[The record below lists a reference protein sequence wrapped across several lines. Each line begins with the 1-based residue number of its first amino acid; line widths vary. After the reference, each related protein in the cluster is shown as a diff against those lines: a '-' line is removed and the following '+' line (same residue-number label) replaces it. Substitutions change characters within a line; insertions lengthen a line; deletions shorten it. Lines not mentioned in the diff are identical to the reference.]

1 MSALTRKKLK
11 TQEAYMRLIKSITLS
26 TLFFAATVS
35 GSENN
40 PSSSLHEVQTP
51 VGSFYS
57 SELSLEQNFPF
68 SDMVHTAGGLVFLSG
83 LVGSDD
89 SGQLVSGGLG
99 PETHAIFGQLKAHLA
114 QLNLGLKDIVK
125 CLVMIDDIEK
135 WGDFNAIYTSYFVP
149 PYPARS
155 AMGADGLALGA
166 ALELECIAVKK

>member
-1 MSALTRKKLK
+1 MSALTRKTLK
-11 TQEAYMRLIKSITLS
+11 TQEAYMHLIKSITLS
-26 TLFFAATVS
+26 TLLFAATVS

-135 WGDFNAIYTSYFVP
+135 WGDFNAIYTSYFEP